1 MWLFQRLID
10 MFPWPS
16 LWLQLGAFHIVK
28 IKPQCMFQNGF
39 SLFASDF
46 VDSTVYVTWMSIAEI
61 SLQLWDGP
69 RALFLSHQAFR
80 TPVTTTPGAFLTSF
94 AFFSAG
100 TIWQS
105 KFDLYLRRQSNFG
118 HVPQFIP
125 CYYRVNHLLK
135 HPVVTAYGQLIRVR
149 EGEQF

>member
-1 MWLFQRLID
+1 
-10 MFPWPS
+10 
-16 LWLQLGAFHIVK
+16 
-28 IKPQCMFQNGF
+28 
-39 SLFASDF
+39 
-46 VDSTVYVTWMSIAEI
+46 MSIAEI

-105 KFDLYLRRQSNFG
+105 KFDLRHLPKTAVEFRSRSAIYL
-118 HVPQFIP
+118 
-125 CYYRVNHLLK
+125 LLLSSK
-135 HPVVTAYGQLIRVR
+135 SFVETSVVTAYRRLIRVR
-149 EGEQF
+149 EGKQF